1 MFMSEFPALHPL
13 FPLSTRLT
21 MSRSIGTKKP
31 PSGNAPRGSQMAV
44 NISDSSDA
52 PPSNES
58 LLFGAL
64 EDVVGPRVLCTSLS
78 RSQFASAVADHL
90 PDADVICFFLDVFLA
105 QQSRDEIQLSPGIV
119 SVICETDFPD
129 GPFDTIVLP
138 FRKNGEAELTRE
150 LLQQAHERLT
160 IGGRLITTTNNP
172 EDEWLHDQLQVL
184 FGKITRRPEPRGVV
198 YLATKTEPLRR
209 VREFTANFAFRDG
222 ERLIHAVS
230 RPSVFSHRK
239 LDIGAR
245 ALLECTA
252 ANEAV
257 VPGSRI
263 LDLGCGSGAVG
274 LTLALRKP
282 GVHVHAVDSNPR
294 ALQCALL
301 GAEANGIVAVS
312 EPPKPSRAGDAV
324 PDGES
329 STMSIQLDAS
339 GHVRYPRTFDL
350 VMANPPYY
358 SNWVIAAIF
367 IEAAARALKP
377 DGRLFL
383 VTKSPNWYRNNLHFV
398 LPDVEFT
405 SIRDYTVV
413 TARQRR

>member
-1 MFMSEFPALHPL
+1 MSVSESLALHPL
-13 FPLSTRLT
+13 LSLSTRPT
-21 MSRSIGTKKP
+21 MSQSTWTKP
-31 PSGNAPRGSQMAV
+31 H
-44 NISDSSDA
+44 SDSQATRSGESVDA

-64 EDVVGPRVLCTSLS
+64 EEVVGPRVLCTSLN
-78 RSQFASAVADHL
+78 RGRFAATVADRL
-90 PDADVICFFLDVFLA
+90 PESNVTCFFLDVFLA
-105 QQSRDEIQLSPGIV
+105 KQARDEIQLSPGSV

-129 GPFDTIVLP
+129 GPFDTIALP

-150 LLQQAHERLT
+150 LLQQAHERLE
-160 IGGRLITTTNNP
+160 IGGRLIATTDNP
-172 EDEWLHDQLQVL
+172 TDEWLHDQLQLL
-184 FGKITRRPEPRGVV
+184 FGKITKRPEPRGVV

-209 VREFTANFAFRDG
+209 VREYTSKFAFRDG
-222 ERLIHAVS
+222 ERLIHVVS

-239 LDIGAR
+239 LDVGAR

-252 ANEAV
+252 ASQV
-257 VPGSRI
+257 IVPGCRI
-263 LDLGCGSGAVG
+263 LDLGCGSGTVG
-274 LTLALRKP
+274 LALALRQP

-312 EPPKPSRAGDAV
+312 EPSKPSRAGDAV
-324 PDGES
+324 PDNEG

-339 GHVRYPRTFDL
+339 GHIRYPRTFDL
-350 VMANPPYY
+350 VLANPPYY
-358 SNWVIAAIF
+358 SNWAITAIF

-377 DGRLFL
+377 SGRLFL

-398 LPDVEFT
+398 LSDVEFT